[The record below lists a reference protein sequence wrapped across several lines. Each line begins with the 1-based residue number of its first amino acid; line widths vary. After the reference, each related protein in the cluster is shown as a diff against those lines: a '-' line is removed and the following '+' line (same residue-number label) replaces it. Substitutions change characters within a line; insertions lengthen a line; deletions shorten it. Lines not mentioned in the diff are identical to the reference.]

1 MSGKKRSF
9 PPPATHT
16 PTHTLLSGVVVF
28 PCLLEPSLWTLSHC
42 SGRRNGV
49 DVGKPSHR
57 NSESS
62 LSAIMDPP
70 SAGHST
76 AVAKDILH
84 WVLAWANLS
93 SFGTC
98 TWTIQDNDCK
108 VLYLSV
114 HVFPR
119 WVLLLSIFWILH
131 LFFCQLLSLY
141 HVIIAD
147 EGKPQCFSRL
157 KQRF

>member
-1 MSGKKRSF
+1 MALHGIPNCYICNHFLTVIITCFNCQIFHVREEKIFSSSRN
-9 PPPATHT
+9 TH
-16 PTHTLLSGVVVF
+16 THTLFSSVVVF

-42 SGRRNGV
+42 SGRCNGV

-62 LSAIMDPP
+62 LSAIMDPL

-76 AVAKDILH
+76 PVAKDILY

-98 TWTIQDNDCK
+98 TWTIQDNNCK
-108 VLYLSV
+108 ALHLSV
-114 HVFPR
+114 QVFPR
-119 WVLLLSIFWILH
+119 WVLLLF
-131 LFFCQLLSLY
+131 
-141 HVIIAD
+141 
-147 EGKPQCFSRL
+147 
-157 KQRF
+157 